1 MEVAVLRPLF
11 SIINKLMRLAL
22 MKKCRQPITINL
34 APVSP
39 FKIKSLTSSSK
50 HCQKIS
56 ATVCRRG
63 RRGPMRTS
71 TEASRGLSL
80 LYDVDVYQPPVA
92 QIASFFFRKKNIFK
106 CLMIF
111 HLAFFGYKIVA
122 LITDKK

>member
-1 MEVAVLRPLF
+1 MPICGDGGLTPAFF
-11 SIINKLMRLAL
+11 SIINKLMWLAL
-22 MKKCRQPITINL
+22 MKKCHQPITINL
-34 APVSP
+34 ALVSP

-80 LYDVDVYQPPVA
+80 LYDVYQPPVA
-92 QIASFFFRKKNIFK
+92 QIASFFLKKKIFK
-106 CLMIF
+106 CLLKYFI
-111 HLAFFGYKIVA
+111 LFFWYK
-122 LITDKK
+122 L